1 MSSWHSLFDAARPAF
16 SQQRSFER
24 ARSLGLSALAC
35 LGRRTISGLL
45 CCAGQQFQDWS
56 AAYRLFERERINT
69 DLLWRSLRHQIV
81 EQLPPNAPVV
91 ALMDDTLRRKCG
103 FHISGTSW
111 RRDPLGPDFTDNFIW
126 ASRFLQ
132 ISLALPAQPGSGPS
146 LARAIPVDLAHAP
159 SPRKP
164 TKKAP
169 PEAWQAWRNASSSA
183 TISALG
189 ARRITALRADLDAHP
204 DGQSRALQ
212 VCVDGTFTCR
222 AVFRDLPSRTTL
234 IGRIRK
240 DARLYALPL
249 ESQQN
254 HGRGRQRYYGDP
266 LPTPEQFRRDD
277 SIPWQTVQ
285 ACAAGNIYDFEVKL
299 IQPLRWK
306 AAGGKRDLSLL
317 IVRPVA
323 YRLKQG
329 AALHY
334 RKPAYLICSDPHL
347 SPAQIL
353 QTYLWRW
360 EIEVNFRDE
369 KTLLGFGEPQVRTE
383 AAVRT
388 TSCFFVFVYALL
400 LLALERSK
408 MAHLPLP
415 APAWRRP
422 NPKRPLQRIST
433 SQALSAFRAN
443 LWADALGL
451 SNKNRFASLLPLPSN
466 SPNCHFSF
474 TSALLSASG

>member
-16 SQQRSFER
+16 VQQRSFER
-24 ARSLGLSALAC
+24 ARTLGLSALAC

-45 CCAGQQFQDWS
+45 CSSGQQFQDWS

-69 DLLWRSLRHQIV
+69 DVLWRSLRHQIV
-81 EQLPPNAPVV
+81 PQLPPNAPVV
-91 ALMDDTLRRKCG
+91 ALMDDTLRRKRG
-103 FHISGTSW
+103 SHISGTSW
-111 RRDPLGPDFTDNFIW
+111 RRDPLGPDFADNFIW

-132 ISLALPAQPGSGPS
+132 ISLAMPAQPDAGPS

-164 TKKAP
+164 SKKAL
-169 PEAWQAWRNASSSA
+169 PEVWQAWRNASSAA
-183 TISALG
+183 TISSLG
-189 ARRITALRADLDAHP
+189 ARRIAALRADLDALP

-222 AVFRDLPSRTTL
+222 AVFRDLPSRTSL

-254 HGRGRQRYYGDP
+254 HGRGRQRDYGDP

-277 SIPWQTVQ
+277 TIPWQTVQ
-285 ACAAGNIYDFEVKL
+285 ACAAGNTYDFEVKT
-299 IQPLRWK
+299 IQPVRWK
-306 AAGGKRDLSLL
+306 VAGGKRNLSLL

-323 YRLKQG
+323 YRPKQG
-329 AALHY
+329 ADLYY
-334 RKPAYLICSDPHL
+334 RKPAYLICSDPNL

-388 TSCFFVFVYALL
+388 TSCFFVFAYALL
-400 LLALERSK
+400 LLALDQCK

-415 APAWRRP
+415 PPAWQRH
-422 NPKRPLQRIST
+422 NPKRPLKRIST

-451 SNKNRFASLLPLPSN
+451 SNKNGFASLYPLPPNHSN
-466 SPNCHFSF
+466 SRFAF
-474 TSALLSASG
+474 ASAVLSASG